1 MPVAR
6 SPLYRTRCRHLSPLR
21 AVRCIPLGY
30 TFLPPLPGLLLA
42 PTPRPRLRRKA
53 RQPAGRCSHLLAPS
67 EGTGR
72 APSPACLSFACD
84 TRYSV
89 TPLSINPPQRA
100 RCRLPCRGT
109 GERGP
114 SRGRGRARSGQA
126 VLQAAAGLGGKAR
139 GCKTRRPPLPVGI
152 PGTGRSA
159 RRHRGPGP
167 LPWQPPALRRGGVW
181 VWRSDAPEVTRG
193 GAGRRSGV
201 RSAVSPSPQSRLRLG
216 LPAPPC
222 PPPAAA
228 ASSGTR

>member
-1 MPVAR
+1 MYSLRV
-6 SPLYRTRCRHLSPLR
+6 HLP
-21 AVRCIPLGY
+21 
-30 TFLPPLPGLLLA
+30 PPLPGFLLA

-72 APSPACLSFACD
+72 APSAACLSFACV

-114 SRGRGRARSGQA
+114 SRGRGRARSGA
-126 VLQAAAGLGGKAR
+126 SGCRGPRREGEGLQNPAAAAPGR
-139 GCKTRRPPLPVGI
+139 DPRYRPQRLP
-152 PGTGRSA
+152 PPET
-159 RRHRGPGP
+159 GP
-167 LPWQPPALRRGGVW
+167 LPWQPPALRRGVGGGW
-181 VWRSDAPEVTRG
+181 VWRSDAPVTAAEVTRG
-193 GAGRRSGV
+193 GAGRRRRSGV
-201 RSAVSPSPQSRLRLG
+201 RSTVSPSPQSRLRLG